1 VTILLGIAAAVA
13 AVSQAVPGDP
23 LAPLPQPQ
31 APMAQPQAPPVQPQP
46 VVAQPQQQQPAPQPA
61 LVVPRD
67 WREVFAAIRAG
78 NWAGAR
84 AGISA
89 LPPGPLT
96 AVAKAELYTAKGS
109 PVVDLARIQALLAEA
124 PELPNADQIARM
136 ALTRGA
142 TSPPLVMQKRPVVS
156 FGAAPGRYRPKPIRG
171 EPLADALRSQL
182 EPLIKEN
189 AAADAEA
196 AFLAQAVYLSAD
208 ARAEAAQRVA
218 RIYYSIGK
226 DVDARRVADHWRT
239 GASGEWGSQAAWV
252 SGLASWRLGDCNSAA
267 RAFREVASTATQ
279 RELSAGGYYWAARA
293 EQSCRRPQAVQGLLK
308 AAAASPESFYG
319 LIARETLG
327 IETRIPAATPAQTA
341 TVEALPNVRRAVE
354 LAAIGERTMAEEML
368 RHQARI
374 GSPADH
380 AALVEVASR
389 LDLAGAQYWLA
400 TNGQSGARVEA
411 AHRYPMP
418 RWTPLRGWRVDRAL
432 AFAHIIQES
441 NFRSSAVSPVGAV
454 GLMQLMP
461 ATASSLAKSNG
472 FGSSQLNLH
481 DPTQNLEFGQSYI
494 EQMSVSRVT
503 AGQLPRVIAS
513 YNAGP
518 APVGRWAALPGQ
530 GDPILWIESI
540 PYWETRYYVPAVL
553 RNLWVYKGLAQREPA
568 SLKAIAQ
575 HRWPAVPAVR

>member
-1 VTILLGIAAAVA
+1 MTILFGISAAFAAA
-13 AVSQAVPGDP
+13 SQAVPGDP

-31 APMAQPQAPPVQPQP
+31 APIVQPQP
-46 VVAQPQQQQPAPQPA
+46 AVALPPQQQPAPQPA
-61 LVVPRD
+61 LVVPRN

-78 NWAGAR
+78 NWVGAR
-84 AGISA
+84 AGINA

-96 AVAKAELYTAKGS
+96 AVARAELFTAKGS
-109 PVVDLARIQALLAEA
+109 PAVELTQLQALLAQA
-124 PELPNADQIARM
+124 PDLPNADQIARM

-142 TSPPLVMQKRPVVS
+142 TSPSLVMQKRPVVS
-156 FGAAPGRYRPKPIRG
+156 LGSAPGRYRPKPIRG

-182 EPLIKEN
+182 EPLVKAN
-189 AAADAEA
+189 AAAEAEA
-196 AFLAQAVYLSAD
+196 LFLAQAPYLSAD

-218 RIYYSIGK
+218 RIYYSIGE
-226 DVDARRVADHWRT
+226 DLHARRVADHWRA
-239 GASGEWGSQAAWV
+239 GAGGEWGSQAAWV

-308 AAAASPESFYG
+308 GAAASPESFYG

-327 IETRIPAATPAQTA
+327 TETRIPAASSAQTA

-354 LAAIGERTMAEEML
+354 LAAIGEVSMAEEML

-374 GSPADH
+374 GSPVDH
-380 AALVEVASR
+380 IGLIEIARR

-400 TNGQSGARVEA
+400 TNGQRGARVEA

-418 RWTPLRGWRVDRAL
+418 RWTPVRGWRVDRSL

-441 NFRSSAVSPVGAV
+441 NFRSTAVSPVGAV

-461 ATASSLAKSNG
+461 ATASLLAKSNG
-472 FGSSQLNLH
+472 LGYSLSNLF
-481 DPTQNLEFGQSYI
+481 DPTLNLEFGQSYI
-494 EQMSVSRVT
+494 EKMRGSSVT

-518 APVGRWAALPGQ
+518 SPVGRWAALPGQ

-553 RNLWVYKGLAQREPA
+553 RNLWVYNGLAQREPA
-568 SLKAIAQ
+568 SLKTIAQ
-575 HRWPAVPAVR
+575 HRWPSLPTAP

>member
-1 VTILLGIAAAVA
+1 MTIFLGIAAALA
-13 AVSQAVPGDP
+13 AGTQAVPGDP

-31 APMAQPQAPPVQPQP
+31 APTAQPVQPQP
-46 VVAQPQQQQPAPQPA
+46 VVVQPQQQQPAPQPV
-61 LVVPRD
+61 LVVPRN

-84 AGISA
+84 AGINA
-89 LPPGPLT
+89 LPPGPLA

-109 PVVDLARIQALLAEA
+109 PVVELPQLQAILAEA
-124 PELPNADQIARM
+124 PELPNADQIARL

-156 FGAAPGRYRPKPIRG
+156 LGSAPGRYRPRPVSG

-182 EPLIKEN
+182 DPLIKAN

-196 AFLAQAVYLSAD
+196 AFLAQAPYLSAN
-208 ARAEAAQRVA
+208 ARAEMAQRVA
-218 RIYYSIGK
+218 RIYYSVGH
-226 DVDARRVADHWRT
+226 DFHARRVADHWRA
-239 GASGEWGSQAAWV
+239 GAGGEWGSQAAWV

-327 IETRIPAATPAQTA
+327 TETRIPAARPVHTA
-341 TVEALPNVRRAVE
+341 TMEALPNVRRAVE
-354 LAAIGERTMAEEML
+354 LLSIGERSMAEEML
-368 RHQARI
+368 RHQGRI

-380 AALVEVASR
+380 TALVEIASR

-400 TNGQSGARVEA
+400 TNGQRGAQVEA

-418 RWTPLRGWRVDRAL
+418 RWTPVRGWRVDRAL

-472 FGSSQLNLH
+472 LGYSLSNLF
-481 DPTQNLEFGQSYI
+481 DPTLNLEFGQSYI
-494 EQMSVSRVT
+494 EQMRVSRAT

-518 APVGRWAALPGQ
+518 SPVGRWASLPKQ
-530 GDPILWIESI
+530 DDPILWIESI
-540 PYWETRYYVPAVL
+540 PYWETRFYVPAVM
-553 RNLWVYKGLAQREPA
+553 RNLWVYDGLGNREAP

-575 HRWPAVPAVR
+575 HRWPALPSVR